1 MAILLNLIAPRLYI
15 RIGHD
20 YINVYGVRI
29 GIPQAECCLICL
41 FVCDIYLFLAA
52 PLSIYEFTFT
62 HVTGRD
68 CHFKVHCAIS
78 VIVLDI

>member
-1 MAILLNLIAPRLYI
+1 MLPMAE
-15 RIGHD
+15 
-20 YINVYGVRI
+20 NVLVY
-29 GIPQAECCLICL
+29 L
-41 FVCDIYLFLAA
+41 FVCDIYLFLATQ
-52 PLSIYEFTFT
+52 LSIYEFTFT